1 MSKSKIIVA
10 TRQSLLAMTQS
21 KQAIALLEKT
31 NPGLSFEISPFTS
44 MGDRITDK
52 PLAQFGGQGV
62 FVKELESALQAGSAD
77 IAIHSLKDVPSEQP
91 ADLVLASFPKRE
103 NPFDV
108 LLSVPGLTLTSL
120 RKGAR
125 IGTGSPRRRVQL
137 KAARPDFEFAELR
150 GNVDTRIRKLK
161 EGQYDAIV
169 LAAAGMTRLGLNY
182 PAEQVLP
189 LSACIPAIGQ
199 GALVIECR
207 RDDARSYAVARAIN
221 DVDTEREVLAER
233 AFMRKVG
240 AGCSAPVAA
249 FAKITG
255 NRMMIDAMI
264 GDFAVL
270 KIARLQKECRP
281 EECESAGT
289 MLAEEMLKQCAKEGI
304 AV

>member
-1 MSKSKIIVA
+1 MSKSKIIAA

-21 KQAIALLEKT
+21 KQALAFLEKA
-31 NPGLSFEISPFTS
+31 NPGISFEISPFTS
-44 MGDRITDK
+44 MGDRVTDK
-52 PLAQFGGQGV
+52 PLSQFGGQGV
-62 FVKELESALQAGSAD
+62 FVKELESALQAGGAD

-108 LLSVPGLTLTSL
+108 LLAVPGPTLTSL
-120 RKGAR
+120 KKGAR

-169 LAAAGMTRLGLNY
+169 LAAAGMTRLGLAF
-182 PAEQVLP
+182 PVEQVLP

-207 RDDARSYAVARAIN
+207 KNDAQSYAVARAIN
-221 DVDTEREVLAER
+221 DVNTEREVLAER
-233 AFMRKVG
+233 AFMRRVG

-255 NRMMIDAMI
+255 NNMTIDAMI
-264 GDFAVL
+264 GDFNTA
-270 KIARLQKECRP
+270 KIARLRKNCRP
-281 EECESAGT
+281 EEYESAGT
-289 MLAEEMLKQCAKEGI
+289 DLADEMLKLCEKEGI
-304 AV
+304 VV